1 MKMAS
6 LPADEAVSRMT
17 MRSIALDTLPDDR
30 VYKILCSLVIPRPIA
45 LVSSLNAEGVV
56 NAAPFSFFNVFS
68 EAPPLVVLG
77 LQHKP
82 DHSAKDTTRNI
93 QASGEFVVNLVD
105 EALAEAMN
113 VCATDFPADMSE
125 LDAAGLTP
133 AASTRI
139 APPRIAEAPAALE
152 CRREVALS
160 FGPQRE
166 LLIGRVLHVHVREAV
181 MNERFDVDI
190 EAYRPVGRLYGN
202 LYTRQRDVFA
212 MVRPTFEDPRKG

>member
-1 MKMAS
+1 
-6 LPADEAVSRMT
+6 

-45 LVSSLNAEGVV
+45 LVSSMSAKGEV

-82 DHSAKDTTRNI
+82 DHSAKDTTLNI
-93 QASGEFVVNLVD
+93 QETGEFVVNLVD

-113 VCATDFPADMSE
+113 ICATDFPAEVSE
-125 LDAAGLTP
+125 IAAAGLTT
-133 AASTRI
+133 AASTLVK
-139 APPRIAEAPAALE
+139 PPRIAEAPAALE
-152 CRREVALS
+152 CRREVSLA

-166 LLIGRVLHVHVREAV
+166 LLVGRVMHVHVREDV

-190 EAYRPVGRLYGN
+190 EAYKPIGRLYGN
-202 LYTRQRDVFA
+202 LYTRQHDVFA
-212 MVRPTFEDPRKG
+212 LNRVSYADWQASQANKRTG

>member
-1 MKMAS
+1 
-6 LPADEAVSRMT
+6 MT

-45 LVSSLNAEGVV
+45 LVSSISAKGEI

-82 DHSAKDTTRNI
+82 DHSAKDTTVNI
-93 QASGEFVVNLVD
+93 QETGEFVVNLVD
-105 EALAEAMN
+105 EPLAEAMN
-113 VCATDFPADMSE
+113 ICATDFPAEVSE
-125 LDAAGLTP
+125 IAAAGLTT
-133 AASTRI
+133 AASTLVK
-139 APPRIAEAPAALE
+139 PPRIAEAPAALE
-152 CRREVALS
+152 CRREVSLA

-166 LLIGRVLHVHVREAV
+166 LLVGRVLHVHVREDV

-190 EAYRPVGRLYGN
+190 EAYKPIGRLYGN
-202 LYTRQRDVFA
+202 LYTRQQEVFA
-212 MVRPTFEDPRKG
+212 LNRVSYADWRAGQAAKKTG

>member
-45 LVSSLNAEGVV
+45 LVSSADANGVV

-82 DHSAKDTTRNI
+82 DHSAKDTTLNI

-113 VCATDFPADMSE
+113 VCATDFPAGTSE
-125 LDAAGLTP
+125 LEAAGLS
-133 AASTRI
+133 AAPSTRV

-166 LLIGRVLHVHVREAV
+166 LLIGRVLHVHVRDDI

-190 EAYRPVGRLYGN
+190 EAYRPIGRLYGN

-212 MVRPTFEDPRKG
+212 MVRPTYKGPGKD